1 MPAGERE
8 PSPIPRFVE
17 RLFDLPVERWIAWA
31 RLALSGIALSGLAGP
46 ASLTASQRERYA
58 YYGRAARTSLE
69 LSDKV
74 HD

>member
-1 MPAGERE
+1 MSDPRRSESPATTGT
-8 PSPIPRFVE
+8 
-17 RLFDLPVERWIAWA
+17 
-31 RLALSGIALSGLAGP
+31 GP
-46 ASLTASQRERYA
+46 AARGVAVKPVYLPSLTASQRERYA

>member
-1 MPAGERE
+1 MRRWPATT
-8 PSPIPRFVE
+8 STHSNWTKYVCST
-17 RLFDLPVERWIAWA
+17 RWITN
-31 RLALSGIALSGLAGP
+31 
-46 ASLTASQRERYA
+46 LTASQRERYA